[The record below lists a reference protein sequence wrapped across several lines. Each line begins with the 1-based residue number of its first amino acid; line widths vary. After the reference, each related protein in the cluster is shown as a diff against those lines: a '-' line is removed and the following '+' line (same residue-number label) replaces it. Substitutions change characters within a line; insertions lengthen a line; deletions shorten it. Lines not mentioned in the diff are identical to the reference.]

1 MQTVIKSYCD
11 EPVPVPLTLSLH
23 NVTRGREQEGN
34 GVEHMNNV
42 GHQPHHHL
50 MPKQNSRGAT
60 TVRGG
65 PQGSIGAYSE
75 SNLLALGSQ
84 QHRYNPQYHM
94 QHRNAFLYGR
104 MGEYIYMS
112 ILYLWSSG
120 TVLGYRS
127 GGPGSISGTTRK
139 TKVVGLEQGPLSLVS
154 TTEELLDRKVAAP
167 V

>member
-11 EPVPVPLTLSLH
+11 EPMPVSLSLY
-23 NVTRGREQEGN
+23 NVTRGREQEDN
-34 GVEHMNNV
+34 GVGHIMGKVEHMNNV
-42 GHQPHHHL
+42 GHQQHHL
-50 MPKQNSRGAT
+50 MPKQNPRGVT
-60 TVRGG
+60 VVRGG

-112 ILYLWSSG
+112 ILY
-120 TVLGYRS
+120 Y
-127 GGPGSISGTTRK
+127 
-139 TKVVGLEQGPLSLVS
+139 
-154 TTEELLDRKVAAP
+154 
-167 V
+167 